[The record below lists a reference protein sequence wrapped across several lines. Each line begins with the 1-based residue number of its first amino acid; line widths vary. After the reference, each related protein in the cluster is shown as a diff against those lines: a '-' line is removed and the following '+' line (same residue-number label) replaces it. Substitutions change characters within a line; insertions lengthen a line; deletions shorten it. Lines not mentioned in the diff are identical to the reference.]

1 MTPFQAML
9 NAHTIDALADFSR
22 DDALAAGFS
31 TAKVNQWQHLHHVY
45 YGPTKA
51 NQQRAKALRRA
62 SAGRFSLDQLTLIE
76 KALKPITNPA
86 TRMRLRLRLLATAS
100 TYKALRALIK
110 QLVPAAPS
118 TAPKK
123 GVRFT
128 ASKNRT
134 RTMTVTADERD
145 IADIEHLIRRGVD
158 PDQPAAAQLLD
169 NFISTLRDGVKLPSA
184 VPRPLLLIPLP
195 DYTRILAGEGDDIT
209 LGLTDGTTITG
220 AEYLTRHHA
229 DTIEAAAF
237 HPQHGPVNLY
247 RTQRFANQKQRD
259 LARAAMPICPVP
271 GCRHGADSC
280 EIHHITAWKQGGETN
295 LDNLAPLCRYHN
307 GTNDD
312 DPATPR
318 RGRVESINGAPTW
331 VSPRGY
337 PAENTT
343 HPYAPKHTLFARPA
357 SMTVNAGGSVS
368 GSVAS

>member
-9 NAHTIDALADFSR
+9 NAHTIDTLADFSR
-22 DDALAAGFS
+22 NDALAAGFS
-31 TAKVNQWQHLHHVY
+31 TAKVNQWQHLHDVY
-45 YGPTKA
+45 YGPAKA
-51 NQQRAKALRRA
+51 NKQRAKALRRA
-62 SAGRFSLDQLTLIE
+62 SEGRFSLDQLTLIE
-76 KALKPITNPA
+76 NALKPVANPA
-86 TRMRLRLRLLATAS
+86 ARMRLRLRLLATAMN
-100 TYKALRALIK
+100 YKALRALIK
-110 QLVPAAPS
+110 QLVPKTT

-128 ASKNRT
+128 ASRNRT

-145 IADIEHLIRRGVD
+145 IADIEHLISRDID
-158 PDQPAAAQLLD
+158 PDRPASGQFLD
-169 NFISTLRDGVKLPSA
+169 NFLTTLRDGVGVPRA

-195 DYTRILAGEGDDIT
+195 DYTRIVAGDGDDIT
-209 LGLTDGTTITG
+209 LGLTDGTTMTG
-220 AEYLTRHHA
+220 AEYLTKHHA
-229 DTIEAAAF
+229 DTIEVAAF

-247 RTQRFANQKQRD
+247 RTERFANKKQRD

-280 EIHHITAWKQGGETN
+280 EIHHITAWKFGGETN

-312 DPATPR
+312 DPTNPR
-318 RGRVESINGAPTW
+318 RGRVENISGTPTW

-343 HPYAPKHTLFARPA
+343 HPYAPKRTLFARSAPA
-357 SMTVNAGGSVS
+357 PAATVEPGHGA
-368 GSVAS
+368 ASL